1 MFKRKPSQQ
10 EIDDMQNIIKVLGEI
25 YSNKSSDEF
34 KCKGDIRKVPMYK
47 EIDKQ
52 IANLSTLKKFPA
64 NDAKEIKTMF
74 LSLHRPIFPQ
84 MVMAYLN
91 KPDERNSTF
100 TALFTV
106 GYRVLV
112 GELARIYAST
122 EATDKGLVY
131 KPDKRSRR
139 EDMSWFIKAFNDDLD
154 KKVDEYLR
162 ATYNEYATFHDV
174 DGIYT
179 EGGVDTVIVGAA
191 NLVIRGL
198 QVLPKIFRSAKQLNP
213 ISFFNAVLMRSY
225 DRKVEK
231 FEEVSA
237 MYEAT
242 KQAYED
248 YLRIPESDR
257 KRKIES
263 NYKKNLEKYNIKM
276 NNLKAQID
284 HYDSRAMEE
293 ANDTKKKTSKSATT
307 KPDNPKPMSTPT
319 STSDDTGSDTTNSS
333 DGESSGDS
341 GTSSDD
347 DFDF

>member
-1 MFKRKPSQQ
+1 MFKRKPTQQ
-10 EIDDMQNIIKVLGEI
+10 EIDDIQNIIKVLGEI

-52 IANLSTLKKFPA
+52 IANLTTLKKFPA

-162 ATYNEYATFHDV
+162 VTYNEYATFHQ
-174 DGIYT
+174 
-179 EGGVDTVIVGAA
+179 EGVIELADKVADVIVK
-191 NLVIRGL
+191 GL
-198 QVLPKIFRSAKQLNP
+198 NIIPKIFRSAKEINP

-293 ANDTKKKTSKSATT
+293 ANDTKKKTSKSTTT

>member
-1 MFKRKPSQQ
+1 MFKRKPTQQ

-52 IANLSTLKKFPA
+52 IANLTTLKKFPA

-74 LSLHRPIFPQ
+74 LSLHRPIFTQ

-162 ATYNEYATFHDV
+162 VTYNEYATFHQ
-174 DGIYT
+174 
-179 EGGVDTVIVGAA
+179 EGVIELADKVADVIVK
-191 NLVIRGL
+191 GL
-198 QVLPKIFRSAKQLNP
+198 NIIPKIFRSAKEINP

-276 NNLKAQID
+276 NNLRAAIE
-284 HYDSRAMEE
+284 HYDQRSVEE
-293 ANDTKKKTSKSATT
+293 AKDMAKSTYA
-307 KPDNPKPMSTPT
+307 
-319 STSDDTGSDTTNSS
+319 SS
-333 DGESSGDS
+333 
-341 GTSSDD
+341 TSSDNNSTPSID
-347 DFDF
+347 DDNDSGFDF

>member
-1 MFKRKPSQQ
+1 MGMSIFRRKPSAQ
-10 EIDDMQNIIKVLGEI
+10 ELEDMQNIMKVLGEI

-47 EIDKQ
+47 FIDKQ
-52 IANLSTLKKFPA
+52 IADLSTLKKYPA
-64 NDAKEIKTMF
+64 TDAKDIKTMF
-74 LSLHRPIFPQ
+74 LTLHRPIFPQ
-84 MVMAYLN
+84 MVLAYLN
-91 KPDERNSTF
+91 KPDERNSLF

-106 GYRVLV
+106 AYRVLV

-131 KPDKRSRR
+131 KPDKISRKN
-139 EDMSWFIKAFNDDLD
+139 DMSWFIRSFNEDLD
-154 KKVDEYLR
+154 KKIDEYIR
-162 ATYNEYATFHDV
+162 ATYNEYAQFHD
-174 DGIYT
+174 DDLSEYFA
-179 EGGVDTVIVGAA
+179 EGVDDIIIGTA
-191 NLVIRGL
+191 NVAIRILGII
-198 QVLPKIFRSAKQLNP
+198 PKIFKSAKEINP

-237 MYEAT
+237 LYEAT
-242 KQAYED
+242 KEAYDD

-263 NYKKNLEKYNIKM
+263 KYKKNIEKYNIKM

-284 HYDSRAMEE
+284 HYDSRAAEE
-293 ANDTKKKTSKSATT
+293 AKDRKKKSPTKTTTPNEPT
-307 KPDNPKPMSTPT
+307 KPMT
-319 STSDDTGSDTTNSS
+319 STTTTTDDTGSDTTNTS
-333 DGESSGDS
+333 DGASTG
-341 GTSSDD
+341 GGD